1 MMRRTLPGLL
11 ILMLLLSPLQAKAGL
26 PLDTIKEH
34 VNSVLDVLRNPALQG
49 EANKE
54 AKEQKIESI
63 ANQMFDYVA
72 LSRLTL
78 GRSWRDFNK
87 EQQKEFVSL
96 YRTILKKAYMDKIL
110 TYTDEKVVFDKEMM
124 LAENKAE
131 VQTRIITKSAD
142 IPISYRMYLKDGQW
156 RVYDVIVE
164 GISLVQNYRTQFREI
179 LANNPPEEVLK
190 ILRQKTGEA
199 QSEKSQ

>member
-11 ILMLLLSPLQAKAGL
+11 ILMLLLSPIQAKAGL

-96 YRTILKKAYMDKIL
+96 YRAILKKAYMDKIL
-110 TYTDEKVVFDKEMM
+110 AYTDEKVVFDKDMM

-199 QSEKSQ
+199 

>member
-1 MMRRTLPGLL
+1 MRRTLPGLL
-11 ILMLLLSPLQAKAGL
+11 ILMLLLSPIQAKAGL

-96 YRTILKKAYMDKIL
+96 YRAILKKAYMDKIL
-110 TYTDEKVVFDKEMM
+110 AYTDEKVVFDKDMM

-199 QSEKSQ
+199 